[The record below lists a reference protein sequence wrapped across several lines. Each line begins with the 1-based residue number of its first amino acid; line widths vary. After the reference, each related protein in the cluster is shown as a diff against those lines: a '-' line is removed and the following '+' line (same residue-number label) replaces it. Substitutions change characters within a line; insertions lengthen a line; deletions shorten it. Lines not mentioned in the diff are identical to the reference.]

1 MTPDMT
7 QLVVW
12 LNAVANACASVLL
25 APIAMLPGWLS
36 ATLAAAVT
44 GVLMLVVFKHTS
56 NQRAI
61 KRARA
66 TIKSNLLALS
76 LFKDSAAVSLRS
88 QGRILLGAGQLL
100 ILAIVP
106 MLVMLIP
113 MCLLLGQLALWYQ
126 ARPLRVDE
134 EAVVTLKLAEVSNAL
149 LPAAQLAANSEFAIN
164 VGPVRVPSKHMVCW
178 NVQARQP
185 GYHKLTFEVA
195 GQQFE
200 KEFVAGD
207 AFMPVSLERPGWAWS
222 QALLH
227 PRESPFPLES
237 PVQGIEIDYPHRDG
251 FTCGSR
257 TWVIYWF
264 AASMVAA
271 FAAKPFL
278 KVSL

>member
-1 MTPDMT
+1 MPDMT
-7 QLVVW
+7 QLIVW
-12 LNAVANACASVLL
+12 LNSVANACASVLL
-25 APIAMLPGWLS
+25 TPIALLPGWLS
-36 ATLAAAVT
+36 ATLVAAVT

-66 TIKSNLLALS
+66 TIKANLLALS

-88 QGRILLGAGQLL
+88 QGRVLLGAGQLL
-100 ILAIVP
+100 MLAIIP
-106 MLVMLIP
+106 MLVMLVP

-134 EAVVTLKLAEVSNAL
+134 EAVVTLTMSDGAGDAT
-149 LPAAQLAANSEFAIN
+149 ATAHLAANSEFAIT
-164 VGPVRVPSKHMVCW
+164 VGPVRVPNKHMVCW

-185 GYHKLTFEVA
+185 GNHRLTFEMA

-207 AFMPVSLERPGWAWS
+207 GFMPVSLERPGWAWS

-227 PRESPFPLES
+227 PRESPFPPDS
-237 PVQGIEIDYPHRDG
+237 PVQGIEIDYPQRQG

-264 AASMVAA
+264 VASMVAA

>member
-1 MTPDMT
+1 MT
-7 QLVVW
+7 QIVVW
-12 LNAVANACASVLL
+12 LNAVANVFASIVL

-36 ATLAAAVT
+36 ATLVAAVT
-44 GVLMLVVFKHTS
+44 GILMLVVFKHTS

-61 KRARA
+61 RHARA
-66 TIKSNLLALS
+66 TIKANLLALS

-106 MLVMLIP
+106 MLVMLVP
-113 MCLLLGQLALWYQ
+113 MSLLLGQLALWYQ

-134 EAVVTLKLAEVSNAL
+134 EAVVTLKLADGASD
-149 LPAAQLAANSEFAIN
+149 AAMTAHLGANSEFAITA
-164 VGPVRVPSKHMVCW
+164 GPVRVPSKHMVCW

-185 GYHKLTFEVA
+185 GDHRLTFEMA
-195 GQQFE
+195 GQQYE

-207 AFMPVSLERPGWAWS
+207 GFMPVSLERPAWDWS

-227 PRESPFPLES
+227 PRESPFPLDS
-237 PVQGIEIDYPHRDG
+237 PVQGIEINYPQRQG
-251 FTCGSR
+251 FASGSR
-257 TWVIYWF
+257 TWLIYWF

-271 FAAKPFL
+271 LAAKPLL

>member
-1 MTPDMT
+1 MT
-7 QLVVW
+7 QIVVW
-12 LNAVANACASVLL
+12 LNAMANACASVLL

-36 ATLAAAVT
+36 ATLVAAVT
-44 GVLMLVVFKHTS
+44 GVLMLVAFKHTS

-66 TIKSNLLALS
+66 TIKANLLALS

-106 MLVMLIP
+106 MLVMLVP
-113 MCLLLGQLALWYQ
+113 MCLCLGQLALWYQ

-134 EAVVTLKLAEVSNAL
+134 EAVVTLRLADGASD
-149 LPAAQLAANSEFAIN
+149 AAMAAHLATNSEFAITA
-164 VGPVRVPSKHMVCW
+164 GPVRVPSKHMVCW
-178 NVQARQP
+178 NVQARHP
-185 GYHKLTFEVA
+185 GSHRLTFEVA
-195 GQQFE
+195 GQQYE

-207 AFMPVSLERPGWAWS
+207 GFMPVSLERPAWDWS

-227 PRESPFPLES
+227 PREAPFPPDS
-237 PVQGIEIDYPHRDG
+237 PLQGIEINYPQRQG
-251 FTCGSR
+251 FASGSR

-271 FAAKPFL
+271 FAAKPLL